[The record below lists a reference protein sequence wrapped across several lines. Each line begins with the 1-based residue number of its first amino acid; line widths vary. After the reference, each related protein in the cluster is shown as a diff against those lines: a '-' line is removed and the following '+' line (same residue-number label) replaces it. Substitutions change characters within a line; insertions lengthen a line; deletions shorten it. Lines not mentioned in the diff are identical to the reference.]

1 VFTHAI
7 KKPICTG
14 VMGAQFRYARAILPL
29 FGSELVYCNVG
40 TATAHGQYS
49 VKEYTNLIELLE
61 GIRGSPS

>member
-1 VFTHAI
+1 
-7 KKPICTG
+7 

-40 TATAHGQYS
+40 TATATGQYS
-49 VKEYTNLIELLE
+49 VAEFTRLMDLME